1 MKLPAS
7 LSRFSHVLGAVAC
20 GVLMT
25 TAQAWGFDDRQG
37 RMDWEGSLNLT
48 EEQEKQIDDIEDR
61 YRKSFREL
69 RASEKE
75 SRGDVD
81 ERQALYLQMRE
92 EMRNVLTEEQQ
103 ALAEEQISERKKDRH
118 ERELHRL
125 AKALKLTD
133 EQKATIATRLSKH
146 EPSDWPVDKEQRD
159 ADREYFDECIA
170 DVLTEEQQ
178 AKWNKLREK
187 NRDKWRNHKEER
199 YEEGRGGRDEK
210 SERRRK
216 DKDNEEEGDQ

>member
-92 EMRNVLTEEQQ
+92 EMRKV
-103 ALAEEQISERKKDRH
+103 RKCKC
-118 ERELHRL
+118 
-125 AKALKLTD
+125 
-133 EQKATIATRLSKH
+133 
-146 EPSDWPVDKEQRD
+146 KECK
-159 ADREYFDECIA
+159 EC
-170 DVLTEEQQ
+170 
-178 AKWNKLREK
+178 N
-187 NRDKWRNHKEER
+187 
-199 YEEGRGGRDEK
+199 G
-210 SERRRK
+210 
-216 DKDNEEEGDQ
+216 